1 MSLLSPPGP
10 PLITD
15 RPGSR
20 LPKTEETPLKYQ
32 PLEYWDSIRLLCLQP
47 RSESSYDEDIKCTI
61 EYRRISDFED
71 DLASHYVAL
80 SYVWGEWGNSRVIT
94 VDGVETPVTENLFC
108 ALRDVRHAEES
119 FYLWVDAICINQVD
133 LEERNEQVRLMGT
146 IYATATKSI
155 IYLGESDRESERAIR
170 ALRQPYPQHYRA
182 QDRLKDGIVATIL
195 QRPWFT
201 RVWVLQE
208 LALSQNPIIQ
218 CGPHRVKWDKLGN
231 VLGSTITFER
241 LAGLSI
247 DEALSIFADDRSQA
261 PLGLRLAEQMHM
273 ARQLVQLHKINSGIL
288 KTHSVLLG
296 LVASRRGLGAS
307 DSRDMLY
314 AHFGMK
320 GRPLDIEDMG
330 SENELWLR
338 KSFPIH
344 YEKSIQQVYN
354 TFAAAVISNSE
365 RLAIMHHIEAAYPQE
380 HLKGLASWAPDWTL
394 PRSHR

>member
-1 MSLLSPPGP
+1 MSLLAPSGP
-10 PLITD
+10 PPTTD

-20 LPKTEETPLKYQ
+20 LPKPEGTPLKYQ

-47 RSESSYDEDIKCTI
+47 RSKSSSDEDIKCTI

-80 SYVWGEWGNSRVIT
+80 SYVWGEWGDSRVIT
-94 VDGVETPVTENLFC
+94 VNGVETPVTENLFC
-108 ALRDVRHAEES
+108 ALRDVRHLDES

-182 QDRLKDGIVATIL
+182 QDRLRDDIVATIL

-218 CGPHRVKWDKLGN
+218 CGSHRVKWDKLGN

-288 KTHSVLLG
+288 QTHSVLLG
-296 LVASRRGLGAS
+296 IVASRRGLGAS

-320 GRPLDIEDMG
+320 GQDVWHDMLWG
-330 SENELWLR
+330 DELWLR

-354 TFAAAVISNSE
+354 AFAAAVISNSE
-365 RLAIMHHIEAAYPQE
+365 RLAIMHHVEAAYPQE
-380 HLKGLASWAPDWTL
+380 HLKGLASWAPDWT
-394 PRSHR
+394 